1 MHRKRRWTFLNTTE
15 WDLQI
20 YFDGIAALKQLE
32 GEEKHAALCANPCS
46 LTPGLST
53 IPSGLRRLDYD
64 PALLSYFEQTICS
77 SCTLVDNAHY
87 NPYRYLILPMALES
101 EGLYHAT
108 LAQAANT
115 LRLSDP
121 RYKLPALEHHHRALN
136 YLRELLKLSYW
147 ADKELD
153 EMLGLVLMLCWFDVG
168 YLATFVFFV
177 IILTLSSFQISD
189 NSRPSW
195 VTHLKGFQDLIQTRQ
210 QRPGR
215 SAHSQELTGFFNRYF
230 AFHLVL
236 ARTAFQMNSL
246 PSYQDSII
254 SDKYLDSPDTID
266 TYMGFS
272 HSLLLLINEVA
283 DLAGTPSEASSI
295 AKASNVYPLK
305 KRIETI
311 QQMPPVEFI
320 SPDTECAAIA
330 EANRLGTLL
339 LLHEICSS
347 KSRQPDYYHLPSFNP
362 DEKDQYVEQI
372 LQLILS
378 KKANMMRTAALPLW
392 PLFLAGCC
400 TRNEEDRVTV
410 LQIFEEVESIRRY
423 GNVAP
428 ALEVVQMVWRQKDL
442 GVQDERKRFKNTH
455 IRNGKDSLQ
464 NARFSW
470 EYAMT
475 MLGWKVSLT

>member
-1 MHRKRRWTFLNTTE
+1 MRCKRRWSFLNTTE
-15 WDLQI
+15 RDLQI
-20 YFDGIAALKQLE
+20 YFDGITIQE
-32 GEEKHAALCANPCS
+32 GEEIHAALYANPCS

-87 NPYRYLILPMALES
+87 NPYRYLILPMALQS
-101 EGLYHAT
+101 KGLYHAT

-121 RYKLPALEHHHRALN
+121 RYRLPALEHHHRALN
-136 YLRELLKLSYW
+136 YLRALLKLSYW

-153 EMLGLVLMLCWFDVG
+153 EMLGLVLMLCWFDDSH
-168 YLATFVFFV
+168 A
-177 IILTLSSFQISD
+177 II
-189 NSRPSW
+189 P
-195 VTHLKGFQDLIQTRQ
+195 
-210 QRPGR
+210 
-215 SAHSQELTGFFNRYF
+215 
-230 AFHLVL
+230 
-236 ARTAFQMNSL
+236 
-246 PSYQDSII
+246 
-254 SDKYLDSPDTID
+254 DKYLDSPDTID

-283 DLAGTPSEASSI
+283 ELASTPNEASSV
-295 AKASNVYPLK
+295 AKASNVYQLK
-305 KRIETI
+305 KHIETI
-311 QQMPPVEFI
+311 QQTPPVEFI

-330 EANRLGTLL
+330 EANRLGALL

-362 DEKDQYVEQI
+362 DEKDRYVEQI

-378 KKANMMRTAALPLW
+378 KKENMMRTAALPLW

-442 GVQDERKRFKNTH
+442 AVQDDRKRFKNGQH
-455 IRNGKDSLQ
+455 RNVKDSLQ

>member
-1 MHRKRRWTFLNTTE
+1 
-15 WDLQI
+15 
-20 YFDGIAALKQLE
+20 
-32 GEEKHAALCANPCS
+32 
-46 LTPGLST
+46 
-53 IPSGLRRLDYD
+53 
-64 PALLSYFEQTICS
+64 
-77 SCTLVDNAHY
+77 
-87 NPYRYLILPMALES
+87 MALQS
-101 EGLYHAT
+101 EGLYHAI
-108 LAQAANT
+108 LAQASNT

-121 RYKLPALEHHHRALN
+121 RYRLPALEHHHRALN

-147 ADKELD
+147 TDKELD
-153 EMLGLVLMLCWFDVG
+153 EMLGLVLMLCWFD
-168 YLATFVFFV
+168 
-177 IILTLSSFQISD
+177 ISD
-189 NSRPSW
+189 NSRSSW

-230 AFHLVL
+230 TFHVVL
-236 ARTAFQMNSL
+236 ARTAFQM
-246 PSYQDSII
+246 PSYQDSHAII
-254 SDKYLDSPDTID
+254 PDKYLDSPDTID

-283 DLAGTPSEASSI
+283 ELASTPNEASSV
-295 AKASNVYPLK
+295 AKANNVYQLK

-311 QQMPPVEFI
+311 QQTPPVEFI

-330 EANRLGTLL
+330 EVNRLGALL

-347 KSRQPDYYHLPSFNP
+347 KSRQPDYHHLPSSNL
-362 DEKDQYVEQI
+362 DEKDGYVEQI

-442 GVQDERKRFKNTH
+442 AVQDDRKTFKNGQH
-455 IRNGKDSLQ
+455 RNVKDSLQ

>member
-1 MHRKRRWTFLNTTE
+1 MTQE
-15 WDLQI
+15 
-20 YFDGIAALKQLE
+20 E
-32 GEEKHAALCANPCS
+32 GEETHAALHRSSACS
-46 LTPGLST
+46 LTPGLSN
-53 IPSGLRRLDYD
+53 IPAGGRRLDYD
-64 PALLSYFEQTICS
+64 PALLSYFEQIICS

-121 RYKLPALEHHHRALN
+121 QYRLAALEHHHRALN

-153 EMLGLVLMLCWFDVG
+153 EMLGLVLMLYWFD
-168 YLATFVFFV
+168 
-177 IILTLSSFQISD
+177 ISD

-215 SAHSQELTGFFNRYF
+215 SAHSQELTCFFSRYF

-246 PSYQDSII
+246 PSYQDSTIPG
-254 SDKYLDSPDTID
+254 KYLDSPDTID
-266 TYMGFS
+266 TYMGFT

-283 DLAGTPSEASSI
+283 DLAGIPDDASSI
-295 AKASNVYPLK
+295 VKAMDVYQLK

-311 QQMPPVEFI
+311 DQKPPIEFI

-330 EANRLGTLL
+330 EANRLGALL

-347 KSRQPDYYHLPSFNP
+347 KSGQPDYSYLPSFNP
-362 DEKDQYVEQI
+362 DEKDRYVEQI

-400 TRNEEDRVTV
+400 TRNEEERVTV
-410 LQIFEEVESIRRY
+410 LKIFEEVESIRRF

-442 GVQDERKRFKNTH
+442 AVQDERKRFKNGH
-455 IRNGKDSLQ
+455 PRNGKDSLKS
-464 NARFSW
+464 ARFSW

-475 MLGWKVSLT
+475 MLGGWKVSLT